1 MNVVELMQK
10 AKDSVD
16 LRQVFGEP
24 YQVGEVTI
32 IPVARVGGGGGS
44 GGAKAA
50 SEGSAGPRG
59 RGYGF
64 GVQPIGVYAV
74 KGDRVTW
81 HPSVNV
87 NSIVTGSLIV
97 GAIAIWKT
105 PRIIK
110 AANKLFR

>member
-1 MNVVELMQK
+1 MTINVVELMQK
-10 AKDSVD
+10 AKDAVD
-16 LRQVFGEP
+16 LHQVFGEP

-50 SEGSAGPRG
+50 STGS
-59 RGYGF
+59 GYGF